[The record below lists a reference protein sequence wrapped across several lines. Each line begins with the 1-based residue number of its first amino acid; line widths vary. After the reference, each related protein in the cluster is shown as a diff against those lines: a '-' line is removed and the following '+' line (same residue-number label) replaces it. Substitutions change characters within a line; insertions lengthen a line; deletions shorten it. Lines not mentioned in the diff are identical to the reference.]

1 MPLRKTEKAIL
12 WILVF
17 SLLLWQGYRVWRDWP
32 VYASP
37 MALVDSFDELKE
49 YLDQS
54 GRTFVLPEPFWE
66 DDGQA
71 SYEVGLDGRTRKARA
86 TGYSIGVNCDG
97 IQKGVSFSYVKSSPY
112 PVEIRS
118 ESYTY
123 ETYKTFYSAC
133 DLGPV
138 QITAS
143 AMVPRERLAGS
154 DGEELERSVQEWT
167 YAHCEE
173 LVEAYLQIEPEAAST
188 AMPEMLQAFL
198 DGEALLERA
207 RPLPLQKGR
216 APYTLTE
223 LARGWQDRLAEQNN
237 GKPLT
242 QSSYALVDFM
252 EDGEPELALRF
263 MFGEEEDACIVQTV
277 LKESDGV
284 LREVMNCTGQWWE
297 INPYGFFRE
306 TSYLDGALRTEIDCG
321 FFRTDL
327 GPYGGE
333 KVSCYEEIRYS
344 GLSQPYIPLLYL
356 SVDSALL
363 QDLLSDYPQDIAG
376 EERTGPYTLHVY
388 YLSNPEGV
396 WPTWPF
402 YAFSKEEDGTEHP
415 AEPQASYREWYQS
428 AGIDVRTMDE
438 AEEGIIACYEGFGI
452 AADHWNAP
460 PIEWIPL

>member
-1 MPLRKTEKAIL
+1 MPLRKIEKAIL
-12 WILVF
+12 WILVLSF
-17 SLLLWQGYRVWRDWP
+17 LLWQGYRVWKDWP

-49 YLDQS
+49 YLEQS

-66 DDGQA
+66 DVDQV

-112 PVEIRS
+112 PAEIRS

-123 ETYKTFYSAC
+123 ETYKTFYSTCA
-133 DLGPV
+133 LESV
-138 QITAS
+138 RISAS
-143 AMVPRERLAGS
+143 AMVPKERLTDG
-154 DGEELERSVQEWT
+154 GEELERSMQEWT

-173 LVEAYLQIEPEAAST
+173 LVDAYLQVEPEAA
-188 AMPEMLQAFL
+188 AIALPEMYRSFL

-207 RPLPLQKGR
+207 TPLPLQKGR
-216 APYTLTE
+216 EPYTLTE
-223 LARGWQDRLAEQNN
+223 LARGWQDSLAEQNN
-237 GKPLT
+237 GKTLS
-242 QSSYALVDFM
+242 QVSYALVDFM

-263 MFGEEEDACIVQTV
+263 LFGEEEDACIVQTV

-284 LREVMNCTGQWWE
+284 LREVMHCTGQWE

-306 TSYLDGALRTEIDCG
+306 SSRQDEAMCTEIDCG

-333 KVSCYEEIRYS
+333 KVTCYQEIRYS

-356 SVDSALL
+356 SVDSTL
-363 QDLLSDYPQDIAG
+363 QDLPSDYPQDIAG

-396 WPTWPF
+396 WPIWPF
-402 YAFSKEEDGTEHP
+402 YAFSKEEDGAEYP
-415 AEPQASYREWYQS
+415 AEPQPSYREWYRS

-438 AEEGIIACYEGFGI
+438 AEEGIIACYETFGI
-452 AADHWNAP
+452 AADHWNDP
-460 PIEWIPL
+460 SISWTLLQP

>member
-1 MPLRKTEKAIL
+1 MPLRKIEKAIL
-12 WILVF
+12 WILVLSF
-17 SLLLWQGYRVWRDWP
+17 LLWQGYRVWKDWP

-49 YLDQS
+49 YLEQS

-66 DDGQA
+66 DVDQV

-112 PVEIRS
+112 PAEIRS

-123 ETYKTFYSAC
+123 ETYKTFYSTCA
-133 DLGPV
+133 LESV
-138 QITAS
+138 RISAS
-143 AMVPRERLAGS
+143 AMVPKERLTDG
-154 DGEELERSVQEWT
+154 GEELERSMQEWT

-173 LVEAYLQIEPEAAST
+173 LVDAYLQVEPEAA
-188 AMPEMLQAFL
+188 AIALPEMYRSFL

-207 RPLPLQKGR
+207 TPLPLQKGR
-216 APYTLTE
+216 EPYTLTE
-223 LARGWQDRLAEQNN
+223 LARGWQDSLAEQNN
-237 GKPLT
+237 GKTLS
-242 QSSYALVDFM
+242 QVSYALVDFM

-263 MFGEEEDACIVQTV
+263 LFGEEEDACIVQTV

-284 LREVMNCTGQWWE
+284 LREVMHCTGQWE

-306 TSYLDGALRTEIDCG
+306 SSRQDEAMCTEIDCG

-333 KVSCYEEIRYS
+333 KVTCYQEIRYS

-356 SVDSALL
+356 SVDSTLH
-363 QDLLSDYPQDIAG
+363 DLPSDYPQDIAG

-396 WPTWPF
+396 WPIWPF
-402 YAFSKEEDGTEHP
+402 YAFSKEEDGAEYP
-415 AEPQASYREWYQS
+415 AEPQPSYREWYRS

-438 AEEGIIACYEGFGI
+438 AEEGIIACYETFGI
-452 AADHWNAP
+452 AADHWNDP
-460 PIEWIPL
+460 SISWTLLQP